1 MRNFS
6 KFLALAAGLGC
17 AASLAFA
24 ADQSILGK
32 SFLVKQNPSNPATR
46 KIVGSGKEKNSSATF
61 FGNPTLSGSAGGA
74 ILQIFAQG
82 ATSTAQTFILTSG
95 NAPSTGKPFWT
106 GDQSKGFKYKDPKGD
121 NGPVSGASIKKTAN
135 GTFSISAKISAK
147 HGTVNVVPPNPG
159 SAGCL
164 ALKLGILPAVGDR
177 YNVAFGPPFTPAD
190 SSLKLKNNVD
200 KSFKATKPSQKGV
213 CPTST
218 PTTTTSTTS
227 AAPTTTTTSTTGVVP
242 TTTTSTTTTTTLYGS
257 PSRAFLAASADLLD

>member
-61 FGNPTLSGSAGGA
+61 FGNPTLNGSAGGA

-82 ATSTAQTFILTSG
+82 ATSTAQTFTLPSG
-95 NAPSTGKPFWT
+95 TGSTGKPFWS
-106 GDQSKGFKYKDPKGD
+106 GDMFKGFKYKDPKGD
-121 NGPVSGASIKKTAN
+121 NGPVSGASIKITSK
-135 GTFSISAKISAK
+135 GTVSISAKISAK

-159 SAGCL
+159 S
-164 ALKLGILPAVGDR
+164 
-177 YNVAFGPPFTPAD
+177 
-190 SSLKLKNNVD
+190 
-200 KSFKATKPSQKGV
+200 
-213 CPTST
+213 
-218 PTTTTSTTS
+218 
-227 AAPTTTTTSTTGVVP
+227 
-242 TTTTSTTTTTTLYGS
+242 
-257 PSRAFLAASADLLD
+257 